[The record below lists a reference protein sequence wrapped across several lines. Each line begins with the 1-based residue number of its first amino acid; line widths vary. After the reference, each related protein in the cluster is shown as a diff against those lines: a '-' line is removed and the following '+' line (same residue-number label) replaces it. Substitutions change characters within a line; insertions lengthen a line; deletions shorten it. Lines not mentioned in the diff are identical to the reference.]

1 MQKRT
6 LIFILV
12 LALVVAV
19 PFAAAN
25 NTPADEETLPAQE
38 AVAPYS
44 WLTECTEDLSG
55 EEITFYH
62 FGDLSGAYA
71 FITQPLI
78 AGLGDAAQLLNDNGG
93 LCGAT
98 VSQEFRDTGG
108 NTDQT
113 QAFWDEF
120 SALDDAYAI
129 FLYASADAELLRNQA
144 ADAEI
149 PLLVAAGSEL
159 AFYGEDGQSPGYAY
173 GIIPLY
179 TDQLGAFCDYV
190 GANWDAMGIEGE
202 PVIGHLSWE
211 GAFGRSSDTE
221 GVRAY
226 CEAAG
231 VGYAGAEYFL
241 PGTPDISTQ
250 MQGLVDEGANIIYT
264 TSLASGPAQVAGTAS
279 ALGLRDSVL
288 LAGSNWALDTSVI
301 GLGGEDTNGVMGNLP
316 FLWWDEVQEPGVQI
330 VLNYWAQNRLAEDPE
345 GAVQVRN
352 IAYLTSFGAVDLWAE
367 AMIRSINEVGYENM
381 SGAALQETMTNLDY
395 DAFLGMIRADYT
407 DGKRATS
414 ETRIASIQFI
424 EGDAGVTPSVVPV
437 DNEEYGNWFV
447 APDLKLNGADIPE

>member
-1 MQKRT
+1 MQKRVV
-6 LIFILV
+6 IFMLV
-12 LALVVAV
+12 VALAVAV
-19 PFAAAN
+19 PFVAAN
-25 NTPADEETLPAQE
+25 QAPADEAMPMAQT
-38 AVAPYS
+38 APEPFS
-44 WLTECTEDLSG
+44 WLTECEEDLSG
-55 EEITFYH
+55 QEITFYH
-62 FGDLSGAYA
+62 FGDLSGPYA

-98 VSQEFRDTGG
+98 VGQEFRDTGG

-120 SALDDAYAI
+120 SALDGAYAI

-190 GANWDAMGIEGE
+190 SANWDEMGIEGD

-221 GVRAY
+221 GARAY

-279 ALGLRDSVL
+279 ALGLNDSVI

-301 GLGGEDTNGVMGNLP
+301 GLGGEATDGMMGSLP

-345 GAVQVRN
+345 AAVQVRN
-352 IAYLTSFGAVDLWAE
+352 IAYITSFGAVDLWAE
-367 AMIRSINEVGYENM
+367 AMIRSINEVGFENM

-395 DAFLGMIRADYT
+395 DAFLGMIRADFT
-407 DGKRATS
+407 DGARATQ

-424 EGDAGVTPSVVPV
+424 EGDEGVTPSVVPV
-437 DNEEYGNWFV
+437 DDEVFGDWFI
-447 APDLKLNGADIPE
+447 APDLKLGGEDVPE